1 MKTILVLILFVA
13 NHLQAQI
20 RLKDSIFIKSLKIAC
35 QECLDSSNVLTSYSQ
50 TLTTLHLILPTIKT
64 EKNAI
69 KDNDYQTLQ
78 DNYRTQADIDF
89 SIFPKLEY
97 LCIEGDLFT
106 KITAWPS
113 NLQAL
118 HLPANFVY
126 TKVFPQLPQKLRYLQ
141 LGKDFSH
148 SQEDKQLH
156 FFDYQN
162 LPNSLEVLI
171 IEQRTKLNQLNY
183 LPNRLKVLTI
193 KNNAYIT
200 QNLFTNLPNT
210 LKVLRLDSCQLS
222 NLPDKLP
229 DSLTHLYAQFNSLKT
244 LPSLPPTLQTLV
256 VNHNLL
262 TQIDSVHFPKL
273 QKLDVN
279 HNKIQYLQLYAP
291 NLSEV
296 KVDSNQLDSLKIY
309 SLKLKYL
316 TCTNNRLR
324 LLSIDKNAP
333 LQELYCQYNQ
343 LTALPPLSDSLQMLN
358 CSYNLLIKL
367 PLLGT
372 ALHYIDYSGNKIR
385 RNVQIPPNVQQVV
398 SQTEEE
404 IKEENKVWL
413 FGKGRI
419 SITARRH
426 YHKYKQKLTLIKT
439 QQWQYETL
447 LQDNPQDATAKIQ
460 LEKLAYQEQHL
471 KRKYKRVRTIFQ
483 DKS

>member
-1 MKTILVLILFVA
+1 MKIILAFILLIA
-13 NHLQAQI
+13 SQLQAQI
-20 RLKDSIFIKSLKIAC
+20 QLKDSIFIKSLKKAC
-35 QECLDSSNVLTSYSQ
+35 EECLDSNNGLTSYSQ
-50 TLTTLHLILPTIKT
+50 TLTTLHLILPNIKA

-69 KDNDYQTLQ
+69 KDNNHQILK

-118 HLPANFVY
+118 HLPANFAY
-126 TKVFPQLPQKLRYLQ
+126 TKAFPALPEKLRYLQ

-171 IEQRTKLNQLNY
+171 IEQRTKLNQLNH
-183 LPNRLKVLTI
+183 LPNGLKVLTI
-193 KNNAYIT
+193 KNNGYIT
-200 QNLFTNLPNT
+200 KNLFSNLPNT

-262 TQIDSVHFPKL
+262 TQIEGVDFPKL
-273 QKLDVN
+273 QKLDAN
-279 HNKIQYLQLYAP
+279 YNKIQHLQLNAP

-309 SLKLKYL
+309 SSKLKYL
-316 TCTNNRLR
+316 TCTNNRLQ
-324 LLSIDKNAP
+324 LLAVDKNAP

-343 LTALPPLSDSLQMLN
+343 LVELPLLSDSLQMLN
-358 CSYNLLIKL
+358 CSHNLLIKL
-367 PLLGT
+367 PPLGEK
-372 ALHYIDYSGNKIR
+372 LHYIDYSGNKIR
-385 RNVQIPPNVQQVV
+385 RAVQIPPNVQQAV

-404 IKEENKVWL
+404 IKDESKVWL
-413 FGKGRI
+413 YGKGYI
-419 SITARRH
+419 SITIRRH
-426 YHKYKQKLTLIKT
+426 YHRYRQKLAVLKT
-439 QQWQYETL
+439 QKWEYEIL
-447 LQDNPQDATAKIQ
+447 LQDNPQDATAKLQ
-460 LEKLAYQEQHL
+460 VEKLAYQEQRL
-471 KRKYKRVRTIFQ
+471 KRKYRRERAIFR